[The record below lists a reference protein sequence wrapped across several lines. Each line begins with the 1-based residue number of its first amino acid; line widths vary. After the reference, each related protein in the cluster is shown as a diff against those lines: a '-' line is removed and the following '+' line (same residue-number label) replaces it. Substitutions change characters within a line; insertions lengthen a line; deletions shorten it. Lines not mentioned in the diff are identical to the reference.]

1 LTLKNISFQLNFTY
15 SSVFQTQDVKDFVVG
30 DLVNVLAPLERE
42 DNFVK
47 KVNPSN
53 ILKISN
59 LKDLV
64 FCTKNSPCQ
73 NGGICQNNAEGNYTC
88 KCIPGFGGRNCERK
102 LTKCEEEP
110 CYNGAKCIPV
120 SSEAI
125 IFYLFSFSV
134 VFLSWISLFMF
145 FYTWSF
151 WPFL

>member
-1 LTLKNISFQLNFTY
+1 MLTIKNLSFQLNFTY
-15 SSVFQTQDVKDFVVG
+15 SSVFQTQDVKDFVAG
-30 DLVNVLAPLERE
+30 DLVNALVHLERE

-53 ILKISN
+53 IFKISI

-64 FCTKNSPCQ
+64 FCTKNSPCK

-88 KCIPGFGGRNCERK
+88 KCIPGYGGRNCERK

-125 IFYLFSFSV
+125 LYLFSFPV
-134 VFLSWISLFMF
+134 GFLSWISLFVF